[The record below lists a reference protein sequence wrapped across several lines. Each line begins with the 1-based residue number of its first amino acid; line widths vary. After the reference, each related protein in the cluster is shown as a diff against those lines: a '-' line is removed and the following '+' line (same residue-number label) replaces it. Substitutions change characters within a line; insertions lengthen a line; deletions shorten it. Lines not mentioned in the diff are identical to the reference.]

1 MAGTNNHTHR
11 LPLRP
16 QLLGIAMTQHVR
28 TLSNRLVIQIPMFL
42 TVAREH
48 DREGVLSIVTNEQGG
63 PTHDIPNLSSADG
76 REPGARD
83 QVERQDQG
91 TVTDRPSEG
100 LDRNASGGDRLGGD
114 VDEVAHSEGSR
125 CECHFPRS
133 TPARIEPFQQWK
145 DILREGLLEMP
156 SPPPIR
162 PYVDSIPSGL
172 PCLKFMLTIKSAC
185 NLLLGSTFDEFVCRK
200 SPVLKTKLKTS
211 TRA

>member
-1 MAGTNNHTHR
+1 
-11 LPLRP
+11 
-16 QLLGIAMTQHVR
+16 MTQHVR
-28 TLSNRLVIQIPMFL
+28 TLSHRLMIQIPMFL

-63 PTHDIPNLSSADG
+63 PTHDTPNLSSADG

-100 LDRNASGGDRLGGD
+100 PDKNASGGDRLDED

-125 CECHFPRS
+125 RECHFPGS
-133 TPARIEPFQQWK
+133 TSTRIEPVQQWK
-145 DILREGLLEMP
+145 DILRGGLLEMP
-156 SPPPIR
+156 SPPSIR
-162 PYVDSIPSGL
+162 PYVDSIPSKF

-185 NLLLGSTFDEFVCRK
+185 NSLLRATFDEFVCRK

-211 TRA
+211 VHA